1 MLTHIK
7 HFFIM
12 LVMCVVATMFVT
24 TTSAHAV
31 AYNVYGTGGVGL
43 NARSGPGTGHAVV
56 RKLAEGAAIDISCQ
70 TKGENVRGSTIWDKL
85 SDGSYISDFYT
96 TTPMYAAYSPGI
108 PVCGATPAPSTPK
121 PTPPKTPPAPKPA
134 PTKQSKA
141 IAWAKNQ
148 KGSTAYVGMCD
159 RFVANAYGR
168 AKSGYWNA
176 GIHLAAMALRRK
188 MFYYDYNAPAGALVF
203 FFPGPK
209 NGWGGHVMISLG
221 NGKAISSE
229 HWVAGKRYG
238 VGEVS
243 IRTKTFGT
251 YAGWSLVNSEW
262 PGR

>member
-1 MLTHIK
+1 MQSKIK

-12 LVMCVVATMFVT
+12 MVMCVVGTLFV

-31 AYNVYGTGGVGL
+31 GYKVTGTGGVGL
-43 NARSGPGTGHAVV
+43 NARSAPNTGSSII
-56 RKLAEGAAIDISCQ
+56 RKIPEGGAIDISCQ
-70 TKGENVRGSTIWDKL
+70 TTGETIRGSAIWDKL

-96 TTPMYAAYSPGI
+96 TTPVYAAYSPGI
-108 PVCGATPAPSTPK
+108 PVCGSTTTPPPSKPPK
-121 PTPPKTPPAPKPA
+121 PPAPPKTRE
-134 PTKQSKA
+134 QKA
-141 IAWAKNQ
+141 VTWAVSQ
-148 KGSTAYVGMCD
+148 KGSKNWLGLCD

-168 AKSGYWNA
+168 DRSGYYNA
-176 GIHLAAMALRRK
+176 GVHLAAMAVRRK
-188 MFYYDYNAPAGALVF
+188 LFYYDYNAPAGALVF

-229 HWVAGKRYG
+229 HWVGGKRHG

-251 YAGWSLVNSEW
+251 YAGWSLANSEW